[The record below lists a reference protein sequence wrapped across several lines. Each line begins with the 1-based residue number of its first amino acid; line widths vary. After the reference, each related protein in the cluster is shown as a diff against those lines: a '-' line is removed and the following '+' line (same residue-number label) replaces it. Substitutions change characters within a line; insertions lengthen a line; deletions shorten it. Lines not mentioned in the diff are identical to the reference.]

1 MSQNEDTEII
11 LAQEQG
17 VLCRHGALGLSSDV
31 QGTLILTNQR
41 LVFASDIG
49 TTQSFARDEFG
60 SSAPLS
66 YTEVEDLGKLQA
78 NERNLFVPLSSIVDV
93 SGHKGIVGRPNLKV
107 SWNGSNGMTT
117 TTEFTQTLI
126 GRDRKKNLND
136 WADVMKRLKSG
147 ALVPQPNANIPD
159 KNSLEGRVLYV
170 LGDMQTKGLLQIEE
184 ETENQFDTN
193 LESDDVESA
202 SEKLVSLGIV
212 DKVPD
217 PSGEEFYKKKSPLG
231 EDDLSS

>member
-1 MSQNEDTEII
+1 MSQDGDTEII

-17 VLCRHGALGLSSDV
+17 VLCKRSAIGLSSDV

-41 LVFASDIG
+41 LVFASDG
-49 TTQSFARDEFG
+49 RTTQVSTRDEFG
-60 SSAPLS
+60 AFAPLS
-66 YTEVEDLGKLQA
+66 YTEVEDLGKIQT
-78 NERNLFVPLSSIVDV
+78 NERNVFVPLSSITDV

-107 SWNGSNGMTT
+107 TWKESNESTNS
-117 TTEFTQTLI
+117 TEFTQTLT
-126 GRDRKKNLND
+126 GRERKKNLND
-136 WADVMKRLKSG
+136 WASVIQRLKSG
-147 ALVPQPNANIPD
+147 ALIPRPNANLPD
-159 KNSLEGRVLYV
+159 KNSLEGRILYV

-184 ETENQFDTN
+184 ETEKQFETE
-193 LESDDVESA
+193 LESDDVERA
-202 SEKLVSLGIV
+202 SEQLVSLGLV